1 MGDLALLAGIV
12 GSDGHIAKDEPQI
25 IITNKNLDFIERTVV
40 PLIIKFTNKIPYIKF
55 INSGFGTGKY
65 FVRVWS
71 PNLWKELQDKYNIP
85 SGAKSKTIK
94 PPNNLSRTDK
104 IDFLR
109 GWIAGDGSVTNERGR
124 PKIEIWSKSN
134 EMLGWFKN
142 VLEKNGIESRLF
154 YARKKDEY
162 ILRIGKK
169 DSVKMFLNTISIPH
183 PSKQEKLL
191 TLCSLAFQQFSTS

>member
-1 MGDLALLAGIV
+1 MGDLALLARIV

-40 PLIIKFTNKIPYIKF
+40 PLIIKFTNKVPYIKF
-55 INSGFGTGKY
+55 ISSGFGIGKY

-71 PNLWKELQDKYNIP
+71 PNLWKELQHKYNIP

-94 PPNNLSRTDK
+94 PPNDLSKEDK

-109 GWIAGDGSVTNERGR
+109 GWIAGDGSITNERGR

-134 EMLGWFKN
+134 EILEWFKE
-142 VLEKNGIESRLF
+142 VLNENKIESRLF

-162 ILRIGKK
+162 ILRIGKQN
-169 DSVKMFLNTISIPH
+169 SVKSFLNTISIPH
-183 PSKQEKLL
+183 NLKQEKLL

>member
-12 GSDGHIAKDEPQI
+12 GSDGHLAKDEPQVI
-25 IITNKNLDFIERTVV
+25 IINKNLEFIEKIVI
-40 PLIIKFTNKIPYIKF
+40 PLIIKFTNKFPYLRFNK
-55 INSGFGTGKY
+55 SGFGTGKY

-71 PNLWKELQDKYNIP
+71 PKIWKKLQEKYSIP
-85 SGAKSKTIK
+85 YGAKSKTIK
-94 PPNNLSRTDK
+94 PPSNLSKKDK

-109 GWIAGDGSVTNERGR
+109 GWIAGDGSITHERSR

-134 EMLGWFKN
+134 EMLVWFKKILN
-142 VLEKNGIESRLF
+142 ENEIESRIF
-154 YARKKDEY
+154 YAKKKNEY
-162 ILRIGKK
+162 ILRIGKQN
-169 DSVKMFLNTISIPH
+169 SVKLFLKRLSIPH